1 MSETRE
7 KAIKLG
13 KVKSVREQSD
23 IWVYYDESSEDDHYV
38 SPHELDKEDYKLIDK
53 FESDISDEE
62 SDQIVEVNDYS
73 ELEPGDQV
81 LVDSDESQ
89 EVVKTSERQIIT
101 IDNKFRKSD
110 GIEWGT
116 GKNGKK
122 ITHKILI

>member
-38 SPHELDKEDYKLIDK
+38 SSHELDKEDYKLIDK